1 MVQYDLN
8 IIRRYIEQDI
18 KDCGY
23 NKEFNF
29 EYEFDDESLQITA
42 ATDLGNLDDMYI
54 IITANKGGGCSMSVV
69 FNKVDETTK
78 SLEILNSFNLNNSY
92 FKAYIA
98 DNGYLVIKHFYITH
112 DEESYTDC
120 VGEFLYRAKKL
131 PDDNDVQ
138 KLYSLSYV
146 E

>member
-29 EYEFDDESLQITA
+29 KYELDDESLQLTA
-42 ATDLGNLDDMYI
+42 TTDLGNLDDMYI
-54 IITANKGGGCSMSVV
+54 IITANNGGGCSMSLV
-69 FNKVDETTK
+69 FNKVDETTR

-98 DNGYLVIKHFYITH
+98 DNGYLVIKHFYIIQ

-138 KLYSLSYV
+138 KLYNLSYV

>member
-1 MVQYDLN
+1 
-8 IIRRYIEQDI
+8 
-18 KDCGY
+18 
-23 NKEFNF
+23 
-29 EYEFDDESLQITA
+29 
-42 ATDLGNLDDMYI
+42 
-54 IITANKGGGCSMSVV
+54 MSVV
-69 FNKVDETTK
+69 FNKVDETTR

-98 DNGYLVIKHFYITH
+98 DNGYLVIKHFYIIQ

-146 E
+146 EQ